1 MKIKKIA
8 ALLYA
13 FTAFAALSVTTV
25 SCDDNKSYSELLE
38 EESKAVNRFLVDQK
52 VVGHIPAD
60 SVFEIGPDAPYYQI
74 DEDGNI
80 FMQVLNKG
88 TGPKVKDDQ
97 AVSFRFTRWNLI
109 FYNTKD
115 GLQYPEGNADDL
127 SRDDA
132 IFRYGN
138 FTLPSSVTWG
148 SGIQTPLAFLN
159 LGCEVN
165 LLIKSQYGWNTELS
179 YVQPYLYHVRYF
191 PAILNN

>member
-1 MKIKKIA
+1 M
-8 ALLYA
+8 L
-13 FTAFAALSVTTV
+13 FRS
-25 SCDDNKSYSELLE
+25 
-38 EESKAVNRFLVDQK
+38 
-52 VVGHIPAD
+52 
-60 SVFEIGPDAPYYQI
+60 
-74 DEDGNI
+74 
-80 FMQVLNKG
+80 
-88 TGPKVKDDQ
+88 PKVKDDQ

-191 PAILNN
+191 PTILNN

>member
-60 SVFEIGPDAPYYQI
+60 SVFEIGPDAPYYQM

-97 AVSFRFTRWNLI
+97 SVSFRFTRWNLI
-109 FYNTKD
+109 FYTTEV
-115 GLQYPEGNADDL
+115 GLQYPQGNADDL
-127 SRDDA
+127 SQDDA

-138 FTLPSSVTWG
+138 FSLPSSLAWG

-165 LLIKSQYGWNTELS
+165 LILKSQYGWNSELS
-179 YVQPYLYHVRYF
+179 YVQPYLYHIRYF